1 MGQVV
6 GPGGNGRLWCH
17 RPLPLVAWWAFL
29 WVSHGMPRHST
40 GVGGGRVLVL
50 PDLGPSAVLGSPGLS
65 RDQFLCL
72 KNNLVSFPAYGGGFT
87 HRTFRAGRKE

>member
-6 GPGGNGRLWCH
+6 GPR
-17 RPLPLVAWWAFL
+17 REQPPLVPPSPALGGLVGFSLGVAWHASAQRW
-29 WVSHGMPRHST
+29 
-40 GVGGGRVLVL
+40 GGRVLVL
-50 PDLGPSAVLGSPGLS
+50 PDLGPSAVLGSPGLP

-72 KNNLVSFPAYGGGFT
+72 KNNLVSFPASGGGCT